1 MEPNIVKQVSE
12 SFDFNLENPLT
23 KKYLILFSGG
33 MDSTALVEIL
43 TRFIAAENISLL
55 HCSYGL
61 RGYENEAEEVFLKK
75 TAFAKKIKH
84 YFHFH
89 DLKKYPH
96 NVQAKAREV
105 RYQQAQEIL
114 KKNQLDYIVTGHHLD
129 DFLET
134 FFLKLLAGSSLEAA
148 VSMHAFKKGKVIR
161 PLLFYP
167 KKQIK
172 DFVDEQKVKFLQDSS
187 NLNDKYQRNFLRNEI
202 FKNLDQRFRNW
213 KSNVLLFSKK
223 LLLSNQI
230 KKDQIAEKWAEVRL
244 GFIFLKDDFFH
255 LSTELRVAILHC
267 LISEIY
273 PEKRFSKNF
282 FPSINEK
289 IATGLK
295 SKVLFPLADRKVTY
309 SYKIIGAEFRYQD
322 RVLKSNSC
330 VTQHKTTIL
339 FNSAAEKKSPS
350 SASDSASFIEV
361 SNPHLTSIQLQPIN
375 LLNSVF
381 YRGKKIVFKKL
392 FSNHKVP
399 QMIRNNFLVLHLGKT
414 PLAILNPNRH
424 LKLAKVDELIKEL
437 NHCLAKKS
445 QVPLAI
451 NHGWL

>member
-55 HCSYGL
+55 HCDYGL
-61 RGYENEAEEVFLKK
+61 RGYENEAEREFFKK
-75 TAFAKKIKH
+75 TASAKKIKC

-89 DLKKYPH
+89 DLKQYPH

-148 VSMHAFKKGKVIR
+148 VSMHAFKKGRIIR

-187 NLNDKYQRNFLRNEI
+187 NLSDKYQRNFLRNEI

-213 KSNVLLFSKK
+213 RSNVLLFSKK
-223 LLLSNQI
+223 LLLSNQM
-230 KKDQIAEKWAEVRL
+230 KKNQIAEKWAEVRQ
-244 GFIFLKDDFFH
+244 GFIFLKEGFFH
-255 LSTELRVAILHC
+255 LNAELRVTILHC
-267 LISEIY
+267 LISEMY

-282 FPSINEK
+282 FLSINEK

-295 SKVLFPLADRKVTY
+295 SKALFRLADRKIIY
-309 SYKIIGAEFRYQD
+309 SYKIIGEEFHYQA
-322 RVLKSNSC
+322 RALKSNSF
-330 VTQHKTTIL
+330 VTQHKTTIF
-339 FNSAAEKKSPS
+339 FNFAAKKKSPS
-350 SASDSASFIEV
+350 SASDSSSFIEV
-361 SNPHLTSIQLQPIN
+361 SNPRLAFVYLQPIN
-375 LLNSVF
+375 LLSSVF

-392 FSNHKVP
+392 FSNHKIP
-399 QMIRNNFLVLHLGKT
+399 QMIRNNFLVLHRGET
-414 PLAILNPNRH
+414 PLAILNPNHH

-437 NHCLAKKS
+437 NHCLARKS

-451 NHGWL
+451 NHGSL